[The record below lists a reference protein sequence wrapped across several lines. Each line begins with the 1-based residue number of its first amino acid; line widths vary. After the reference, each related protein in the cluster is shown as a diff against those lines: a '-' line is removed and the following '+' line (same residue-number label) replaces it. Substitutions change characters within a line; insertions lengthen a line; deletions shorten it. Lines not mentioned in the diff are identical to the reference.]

1 MNPSK
6 STVASVG
13 LGVPVAVILS
23 WCAREFGGIE
33 MPSEVE
39 VAFGVIV
46 SALIGYFFTGG
57 QQKDVESG
65 HGKTDSN

>member
-1 MNPSK
+1 MKPSG

-46 SALIGYFFTGG
+46 SALIGYCFSGG
-57 QQKDVESG
+57 KAADTE
-65 HGKTDSN
+65 